1 MAANKTQYRYY
12 QSKINKVLVE
22 QFEIHESIIGFD
34 HVEFRERIRDE
45 LSYLGLELH
54 ELASKCYITT
64 SRMNYV
70 INTKSS
76 QFFPEEIKSIKKIL
90 GMQ

>member
-1 MAANKTQYRYY
+1 MAASKTQYKYY

-22 QFEIHESIIGFD
+22 QFEIHESMIGFD
-34 HVEFRERIRDE
+34 HVDFRERIRDE

-54 ELASKCYITT
+54 ELASKCYISV

-70 INTKSS
+70 INTKNS
-76 QFFPEEIKSIKKIL
+76 QFLPNEIKAIKKIL
-90 GMQ
+90 GM